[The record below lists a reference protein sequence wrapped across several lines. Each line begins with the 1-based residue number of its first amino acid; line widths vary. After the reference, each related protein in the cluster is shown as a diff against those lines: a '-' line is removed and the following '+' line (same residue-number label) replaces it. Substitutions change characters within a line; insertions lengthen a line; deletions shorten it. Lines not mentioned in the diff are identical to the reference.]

1 MKRDLLDRRCFD
13 SLIRTDSVGT
23 AERWLGYF
31 LGPFSVVLMNSI
43 LNNYLNVYYTDV
55 AGLGELWDGWFLS
68 VFPIAVKLLDALT
81 FVLMGVV
88 VDRFSS
94 RQGKA
99 RPWIFF
105 SAPLLSVSMI
115 LLFAVPSGH
124 SLAAALW
131 IFFSYNLFYSVAYT
145 AYNTSH
151 TLMVPLSTRNAAQRS
166 RLSVMTNAQGML
178 SGTIVAVL
186 FPAFFV
192 PFMGVDQKKWIMVMT
207 IIALGALPFILMEY
221 YFTRERVTEQ
231 SRAETLAPSSVLS
244 QEQTPSRTLAERNT
258 NNGRAEKQS
267 LKAQLQLCLRSRRW
281 TALMLYLTLSQL
293 TACLSQ
299 SAVFYY
305 CNWVLGSYNDGHTQA
320 LYYVV
325 GTFALGPGLLLCRP
339 VCRRLGRENAMAG
352 GFLLA
357 AAGTVLCLWNPKSLF
372 PVLAGQIIRSI
383 GVIPSTYMI
392 TAMLADALDDVEEKT
407 GLRCDGFSSSVYNII
422 FTLTGGLALCILN
435 FGLMRCGYEAPLAD
449 KIPVQIS
456 AVQSFLVFAAIGCQ
470 TLGYPVLAA
479 LLQWSKRGS
488 KSTDTKIPE

>member
-1 MKRDLLDRRCFD
+1 
-13 SLIRTDSVGT
+13 
-23 AERWLGYF
+23 
-31 LGPFSVVLMNSI
+31 
-43 LNNYLNVYYTDV
+43 
-55 AGLGELWDGWFLS
+55 
-68 VFPIAVKLLDALT
+68 
-81 FVLMGVV
+81 
-88 VDRFSS
+88 
-94 RQGKA
+94 
-99 RPWIFF
+99 
-105 SAPLLSVSMI
+105 
-115 LLFAVPSGH
+115 
-124 SLAAALW
+124 
-131 IFFSYNLFYSVAYT
+131 
-145 AYNTSH
+145 
-151 TLMVPLSTRNAAQRS
+151 
-166 RLSVMTNAQGML
+166 
-178 SGTIVAVL
+178 
-186 FPAFFV
+186 
-192 PFMGVDQKKWIMVMT
+192 
-207 IIALGALPFILMEY
+207 
-221 YFTRERVTEQ
+221 
-231 SRAETLAPSSVLS
+231 
-244 QEQTPSRTLAERNT
+244 
-258 NNGRAEKQS
+258 
-267 LKAQLQLCLRSRRW
+267 
-281 TALMLYLTLSQL
+281 MLYLTLSQL

-325 GTFALGPGLLLCRP
+325 GSFAQGPGLLLCRP

-449 KIPVQIS
+449 KIPVQNS

-470 TLGYPVLAA
+470 TLAYPVLAA